1 MLAADPYPEKQ
12 SGAPI
17 YSPHGLIL
25 FPRHSTLSAKVWSS
39 TSGYPGDVDYRE
51 FYRDIGH
58 DREWTYIALDTLR
71 YYYSQFGLGV
81 DTGIDLPEN
90 QVNNGLIGDMTQ
102 GGSLLHN
109 TFGQY
114 DN

>member
-1 MLAADPYPEKQ
+1 MAE
-12 SGAPI
+12 I
-17 YSPHGLIL
+17 GLRLGNYYQNGNRIIMNN
-25 FPRHSTLSAKVWSS
+25 FHS
-39 TSGYPGDVDYRE
+39 
-51 FYRDIGH
+51 
-58 DREWTYIALDTLR
+58 ALDTLR

-114 DN
+114 DNYTPLQMVPSGSNQVNLLI